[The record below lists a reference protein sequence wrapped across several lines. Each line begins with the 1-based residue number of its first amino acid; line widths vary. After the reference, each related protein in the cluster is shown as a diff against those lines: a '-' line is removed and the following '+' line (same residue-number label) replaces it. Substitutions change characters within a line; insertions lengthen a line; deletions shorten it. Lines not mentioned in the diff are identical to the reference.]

1 MADSREPSIADL
13 VRKTVSDAQK
23 LVRAQIALTQAELTA
38 TSTAVSRAG
47 VFAVLALVC
56 LSLFGIFLLV
66 TIAYAFVALGLPTW
80 AGFGIVSLLL
90 LIAAVVSGLIARNQA
105 QQIRAPKLALSELAK
120 TRNTIASVEQPGQ

>member
-38 TSTAVSRAG
+38 TSKAVSRAG

-90 LIAAVVSGLIARNQA
+90 IITTVVSGLIARNQA